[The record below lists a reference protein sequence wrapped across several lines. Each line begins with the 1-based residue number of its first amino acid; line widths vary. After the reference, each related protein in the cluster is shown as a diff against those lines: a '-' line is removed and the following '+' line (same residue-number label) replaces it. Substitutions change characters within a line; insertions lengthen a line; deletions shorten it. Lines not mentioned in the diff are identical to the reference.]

1 MKNARGLKFIC
12 FLFLLIF
19 STSCQKSKQNLARE
33 ENIQIEKQ
41 DSCDC
46 EISYIS
52 ALYYNRIFDTARARN
67 WDDLKLSIPDF
78 KNGGYGGVLDAKITD
93 CNTLKE
99 IAKELKTIKVKDY
112 EGDADIRIVLYVHYK
127 NKDSLFLSVG
137 GYFASDF
144 VTKDRMALKS
154 KNTNRLLFLLKNNI
168 GYYPWISKENLDN
181 MDELKDT
188 SFVKEPFIESPYY
201 KQYKEMQNKEK

>member
-1 MKNARGLKFIC
+1 MKNARRSKFIC

-19 STSCQKSKQNLARE
+19 STSCQKSKQNLVRE

-52 ALYYNRIFDTARARN
+52 ALYYNRIFDTARAKN
-67 WDDLKLSIPDF
+67 WDDLKLKIPSF
-78 KNGGYGGVLDAKITD
+78 QYGDYRGVLDATITD

-99 IAKELKTIKVKDY
+99 IDKELKTLKVKDY

-127 NKDSLFLSVG
+127 DKETLFLSVG

-144 VTKDRMALKS
+144 VTKDRMALES

-168 GYYPWISKENLDN
+168 GYYPWIDKDDFNY

-188 SFVKEPFIESPYY
+188 TFAREPFIESPYY
-201 KQYKEMQNKEK
+201 KQYKEIRSKK